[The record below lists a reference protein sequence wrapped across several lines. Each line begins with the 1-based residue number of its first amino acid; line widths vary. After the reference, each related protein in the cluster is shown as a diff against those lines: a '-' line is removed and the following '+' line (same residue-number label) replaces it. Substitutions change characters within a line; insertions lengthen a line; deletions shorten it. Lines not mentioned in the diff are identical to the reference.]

1 LYGNY
6 YLLFAMLKVGET
18 PFLEVSSNLYLWLV
32 CSNLIGM
39 FIKDDI
45 LSGASNE
52 EDASD
57 ASGTI

>member
-1 LYGNY
+1 MNQVV
-6 YLLFAMLKVGET
+6 F
-18 PFLEVSSNLYLWLV
+18 FSSFFSNLYLLLV

>member
-1 LYGNY
+1 
-6 YLLFAMLKVGET
+6 
-18 PFLEVSSNLYLWLV
+18 
-32 CSNLIGM
+32 LIGM
-39 FIKDDI
+39 FIKDDV